1 VVLAE
6 RWIRYGAAAF
16 VAGACVRFTS
26 PDASPLPAF
35 LAAAYGAMLPRL
47 AEAGAAGERDRERW
61 ATNLPSDLVV
71 VGAGL
76 SPFAFWLLRG
86 LARYPAGSWEHL
98 IAQAAFQLATV
109 TSAVALASWVSLRW
123 PTPLHWHH
131 HAALPWVF
139 LAVTLE
145 LGGQYP
151 IAAWTLA
158 GWAVHLA
165 VDALGPQG
173 VVCAGRR
180 AAARLYSGALRPAL
194 ALLGMLAAGCL
205 WILGLRWTPSHPLHA
220 RLAPLPARPGTVTS
234 VPVPGVLLAAGAA
247 CAAVAI
253 RSWAAASR
261 IAGSPPRGE
270 DMRFLPEQ
278 VGVQLHPDALDG
290 MPYLPVLVGLS
301 PRAAGRPVA
310 MLCCLEPPRP
320 DERAVELRFDG
331 RSTRFDL
338 VSPSRFRPEW
348 YGARLPDAW
357 AGNGPCGVVPLH
369 GAAGEILLAAQ
380 AYAKRHGHRLV
391 DEWHVVSCAC
401 FRLQRRLERL
411 LERATQNL
419 ERLAPLAPLRDDSA
433 LIVSPEV
440 VRLLVRAEEA
450 RVRAGAPKA
459 ALWKYLWLTT
469 IHAYGR
475 GHSAWYDWAREE
487 DVVLRMP
494 DELPPPAP
502 EPGRGQAPGGGHA
515 RGESR
520 KATVEPVSSEAE
532 VPSILDE
539 MCQELVALARR
550 GALPPVY
557 GRDAELDQMVE
568 TLTRAEK
575 CNPVLVGEP
584 GVGKTAVVHLLAQ
597 TVAHHPERLPERL
610 RGLRIYEWDHAG
622 MVAGTQY
629 RGQFEERLKQLLD
642 ALSAH
647 PNAVL
652 FVDEIHLLVGAGR
665 AEGGAVAGAGQL
677 LKPALAS
684 GRIRV
689 MGATTPSEYRVI
701 ESDPAL
707 ERRFQPVWVRE
718 LSPEMAERALR
729 AVIAPDLEHRHGVR
743 IHPEA
748 IQAAVALTVRYV
760 PDRRLP
766 DKAKELLDQAAARV
780 AWKESGEAVTDRH
793 VARIVE
799 ERTGIPVVVPSEDA
813 RQVVA
818 KLARYLDGRVV
829 GQRQAVQVVAAAVA
843 RYQLGIRTT
852 GRPLGP
858 FLFYGPTGVGKTE
871 LAKALAEVVSGPRA
885 QPVTINLSEYHDR
898 YTASRLIGAPP
909 GYIGHGEGGQLTEP
923 VRRNPYCVVLLDEV
937 EKAHPDVLNV
947 LLRVLDEGKL
957 ADASGR
963 VVDFS
968 NACLV
973 LTSNLGAEAFRGVDP
988 DDGPGVEGALKVALQ
1003 ALRASLRPEFF
1014 NRLRPV
1020 PFRPLGRASMEHIAR
1035 AMVDRLCREVQS
1047 NLRPSGIA
1055 LEVRVQEDAVRWLA
1069 TNGYD
1074 PELGARPLRRLVE
1087 EHFGDLL
1094 AEALAG
1100 RRGRVRVVVRSG
1112 PGGLVVQA
1120 GSGQPEHRG

>member
-86 LARYPAGSWEHL
+86 LVRYPAGSWEHL

-194 ALLGMLAAGCL
+194 ALFGMLAAGCL

-290 MPYLPVLVGLS
+290 MPYLPVLVGLG

-515 RGESR
+515 RAESR

-610 RGLRIYEWDHAG
+610 RGLRIYEWDHPG

-665 AEGGAVAGAGQL
+665 AEGGAVPGAGQL

-743 IHPEA
+743 IHPQA
-748 IQAAVALTVRYV
+748 IQAAVA
-760 PDRRLP
+760 
-766 DKAKELLDQAAARV
+766 
-780 AWKESGEAVTDRH
+780 
-793 VARIVE
+793 
-799 ERTGIPVVVPSEDA
+799 
-813 RQVVA
+813 
-818 KLARYLDGRVV
+818 
-829 GQRQAVQVVAAAVA
+829 
-843 RYQLGIRTT
+843 
-852 GRPLGP
+852 
-858 FLFYGPTGVGKTE
+858 
-871 LAKALAEVVSGPRA
+871 GPRVRA
-885 QPVTINLSEYHDR
+885 ELHDADDKPFTLS
-898 YTASRLIGAPP
+898 
-909 GYIGHGEGGQLTEP
+909 
-923 VRRNPYCVVLLDEV
+923 
-937 EKAHPDVLNV
+937 
-947 LLRVLDEGKL
+947 
-957 ADASGR
+957 
-963 VVDFS
+963 
-968 NACLV
+968 
-973 LTSNLGAEAFRGVDP
+973 
-988 DDGPGVEGALKVALQ
+988 
-1003 ALRASLRPEFF
+1003 
-1014 NRLRPV
+1014 
-1020 PFRPLGRASMEHIAR
+1020 PLWG
-1035 AMVDRLCREVQS
+1035 
-1047 NLRPSGIA
+1047 
-1055 LEVRVQEDAVRWLA
+1055 
-1069 TNGYD
+1069 
-1074 PELGARPLRRLVE
+1074 LRRLDRE
-1087 EHFGDLL
+1087 CATLL
-1094 AEALAG
+1094 QGQSCWFRVTALTAPVGEVLEALAG
-1100 RRGRVRVVVRSG
+1100 REVTFRVGEATLRVRRWVTAPDGHPWAGTTSYQVLVDRWASVAAPPRRVALEFATPTAFRVG
-1112 PGGLVVQA
+1112 RTNVPLPLPGLVFGSLERRWRAWSRAPLPHGRQA
-1120 GSGQPEHRG
+1120 RWTSAVRVARYELRTRMADFGAYRQVGFTGRCEFEVPEGSDGDARALQVLAEFAFYAGVGSKTAMGMGQARSLPPVSQPRSAVGTRRPPSRFREAQEHGDAGLKTGVTEPVPVSRQEEGTQP